1 MSWLLNLFKGKGD
14 GKGFITE
21 LGENIDRFVNTP
33 EDKKEVLKMAIE
45 DRQNAREMYAND
57 STLQK
62 IFALFFLAVWAAL
75 LYLLMKHFVFNTIDL
90 MDWQIAF
97 VNMVWGGISSKLN
110 TIVDF
115 LFGSSQDTGK
125 KQKQK

>member
-62 IFALFFLAVWAAL
+62 IFALFFLVVWAAL
-75 LYLLMKHFVFNTIDL
+75 LYLLMKHFVFNTIEL

-125 KQKQK
+125 KNKK

>member
-115 LFGSSQDTGK
+115 LFGSSQDIGK
-125 KQKQK
+125 KQK